1 MTTRTTKNGPFCW
14 QSKGALRLLRDAHDA
29 TNDVTTAL
37 AVYVAL
43 TECAS
48 NEGSETFTAAHA
60 WIARLSGVS
69 PTTIKRHLKTF
80 AEVGLIAVD
89 APKLRAPACFHL
101 LPVRQP
107 TANDGQ
113 PLASVS
119 QREVLAPLATSEEL
133 RQNSEEPLPGFA
145 GGGVKDAKTA
155 RKPRK
160 PDPLFDALALHAE
173 GSAAA
178 SLTKSAKRTVAV
190 ALAEIR
196 TASPEVTAAEIQHR
210 AENYRQHFT
219 GAACT
224 APALAKHWARCATTP
239 ATTGRGSALQPQ
251 PARAS
256 VC

>member
-1 MTTRTTKNGPFCW
+1 MTTRTAKDGPFCW
-14 QSKGALRLLRDAHDA
+14 QSKPALRLLRDAHDA

-48 NEGSETFTAAHA
+48 NEGKETFTAAHA

-80 AEVGLIAVD
+80 TEVGLIAVE
-89 APKLRAPACFHL
+89 APKLRAPARFHL

-107 TANDGQ
+107 PANDGQ
-113 PLASVS
+113 PSASVS

-133 RQNSEEPLPGFA
+133 RQNSEEPLPGLA
-145 GGGVKDAKTA
+145 GGAVVKITKQ
-155 RKPRK
+155 RK

-173 GSAAA
+173 GSATD

-196 TASPEVTAAEIQHR
+196 EASPDLTAAEIQRR
-210 AENYRQHFT
+210 AEHYRQHFT

-224 APALAKHWARCATTP
+224 ACALAKHWARCATPPT
-239 ATTGRGSALQPQ
+239 TTGRPAQPQ
-251 PARAS
+251 PLRPA